1 MNFGGDLTPYLNACV
16 AKRCDCC
23 RGTFWW
29 LQALH
34 FAQLRPKRFIRPVN
48 HFHVLRLMW
57 YIWLFYEVKVSN

>member
-23 RGTFWW
+23 RNFLVAAGTD
-29 LQALH
+29 